1 VFRHDDIS
9 HHHESIALT
18 SLFQNREEAV
28 AAARSAQKRQSLIAG
43 AGDKVQVMGAVGPM
57 QAAWHDGSA
66 NNTLTWN
73 PNGTLKKLVI
83 ADTLNTADAQTCN
96 YAYDDLSRLLTDNC
110 GSVWNQSFSYD
121 PFGNVTK
128 SGSAPW
134 PSSGGYNSS
143 NNRYSSSA
151 FTYDANGRLT
161 NDTFDS
167 PIAWDIEGN
176 MVTQSSTSF
185 AYDGLGRT
193 AGSAVG
199 GVWTNYIYA
208 PGGGLVA
215 TANNSGTIQKMFV
228 PLPMATAVYSGG
240 SLQQYRRNDWEGSVR
255 VASTPSQGPFSD
267 VAYASFG
274 EPYSPQGTTNNQY
287 AGLTSDISSG
297 TEQVSLSRR
306 YHPTQG
312 RWLSPDPAGIAS
324 MDLTN
329 PQTLNRYAYVMNNP
343 TGNIDPLGLFCPVGH
358 CDSGGGGDGVGGG
371 GGGGG
376 GGDPCFFYPE
386 LCGGGPPPPITPPP
400 GGGGGGGGGGN
411 KPANNRTVHPLY
423 DGIFSCNANAQGLM
437 QQVEGNFSQFAN
449 YQGSFSALGVPVSA
463 SASFFPSTVV
473 QGGTINIQNV
483 NSLGNH
489 SPGQPAFFTQVNGV
503 SVTVSSVSPTSFTF
517 DTNPG
522 HVLYPASITF
532 SAADAGSSQVNFS
545 IQVNG
550 DFANF
555 LTGILYNDFGG
566 QQLEN
571 NIWNNFLN
579 NVQKSCGSSN

>member
-96 YAYDDLSRLLTDNC
+96 YTYDDLSRLLTDNC

-176 MVTQSSTSF
+176 IVTQSSTAF

-193 AGSAVG
+193 AGSVVG

-215 TANNSGTIQKMFV
+215 TANNSGGIQKMFV
-228 PLPMATAVYSGG
+228 PLPMPTAVYSGG
-240 SLQQYRRNDWEGSVR
+240 ALQQYRRNDWQGSVR

-306 YHPTQG
+306 YHPTEG
-312 RWLSPDPAGIAS
+312 RWISPDSIIPNVF
-324 MDLTN
+324 N
-329 PQTLNRYAYVMNNP
+329 PQSFNSYAYV
-343 TGNIDPLGLFCPVGH
+343 GNSPVIAIDPGGH
-358 CDSGGGGDGVGGG
+358 GDS
-371 GGGGG
+371 
-376 GGDPCFFYPE
+376 F
-386 LCGGGPPPPITPPP
+386 PPDLIDSTA
-400 GGGGGGGGGGN
+400 GAMGF
-411 KPANNRTVHPLY
+411 RL
-423 DGIFSCNANAQGLM
+423 D
-437 QQVEGNFSQFAN
+437 
-449 YQGSFSALGVPVSA
+449 A
-463 SASFFPSTVV
+463 SASRF
-473 QGGTINIQNV
+473 TIFGCGLDGFDTPCGAAIGAAR
-483 NSLGNH
+483 SGA
-489 SPGQPAFFTQVNGV
+489 AFFCPFSNCSHIQITGSGQLQVWQEWPDNH
-503 SVTVSSVSPTSFTF
+503 FLC
-517 DTNPG
+517 DPG
-522 HVLYPASITF
+522 FLC
-532 SAADAGSSQVNFS
+532 AAIDG
-545 IQVNG
+545 
-550 DFANF
+550 
-555 LTGILYNDFGG
+555 Y
-566 QQLEN
+566 
-571 NIWNNFLN
+571 
-579 NVQKSCGSSN
+579 